1 MRYKKIPGTDLE
13 VSVISLGTWVFG
25 GGEWGLTDEKQCLDA
40 VDAAFECGINM
51 IDTAPMYG
59 AGLSEE
65 IVGKAIKGKRG
76 EVIIATKCGLIG
88 TGKNIKIS
96 LKADSIRTEIEA
108 SLKRLRVEYID
119 IYQCH
124 WPDRATAIEETMSE
138 MRALKKEGKIR
149 YIGVSNFDVALIKQA
164 LNCAEIATI
173 QNHYSLLE
181 RSIEKDI
188 IPFCAEN
195 KIGILSYGSLGGG
208 ILSGK
213 YVKEPQFKNSDARSF
228 FYRFYKGGEFERASK
243 IVKGLRELSAGS
255 KKPLNQIALNWINQ
269 KEAVVSAIA
278 GSRNKEQSYA
288 NAFAAEWELSEE
300 QMHNLDA
307 MNLNPVRETGMC

>member
-1 MRYKKIPGTDLE
+1 MRYKKIPKTDLE

-25 GGEWGLTDEKQCLDA
+25 GREWGLTDEKQCLDA
-40 VDAAFECGINM
+40 VDAALECGINL
-51 IDTAPMYG
+51 IDTAPIYG

-96 LKADSIRTEIEA
+96 LKADSIRTEIEE

-124 WPDRATAIEETMSE
+124 WPDRATPIEETMSE
-138 MRALKKEGKIR
+138 MCKLKKEGKIR
-149 YIGVSNFDVALIKQA
+149 HIGVSNFDLPLIKQA

-213 YVKEPQFKNSDARSF
+213 YVNQPQFKNSDARSF
-228 FYRFYKGGEFERASK
+228 FYKFYKGRELERSSK
-243 IVKGLRELSAGS
+243 MVEGLREISDNI
-255 KKPLNQIALNWINQ
+255 KKPSNQIALNWINQ
-269 KEAVVSAIA
+269 KEAVVSAVV
-278 GSRNKEQSYA
+278 GCRNREQSCA
-288 NAFAAEWELSEE
+288 NALTAEWELTDE
-300 QMHNLDA
+300 QMQKLDLMNSTQNLH
-307 MNLNPVRETGMC
+307 